1 MASKH
6 PLIATLKV
14 CILELQT
21 EDTVTD
27 ASPQLASCCEL
38 LELILRKGLLQ
49 PVLSLTHRDYWC
61 CFEQLVQLDTC
72 GRLGAV
78 SLAVQQTT
86 ACPKLLSAQGRG
98 RYFIRLMLSRRT
110 LGNVVIHLLHTS
122 SILEWYSSDISVLR
136 NEEFVEPFLSL
147 CLVLSEMEFKLNIHN
162 CSFLDESWLL
172 PVCETYEAVPCREL
186 GMVLRY
192 LDRRVFVLELL
203 RGGVAQADMFAEPGD
218 IIDEINGISL
228 RNSRNGQAGVVLSRL
243 KGQPLSLRLLRW
255 RGENGT
261 VYRPLVPLLRQLKQE
276 NPALEFGSP
285 LPKPAM
291 QHENQS
297 QCVKEG
303 RILYAVQLLGKTNI
317 GMYGGKEVLQYAIP
331 AVLQKRQS
339 KKDVLLDV
347 KETHLTCTDKSNKQQ
362 LFQHHFPEISCVGRF
377 SQPDYTIFAFCV
389 GDTPDTGFCCVV
401 LQATCSAECD
411 EIVHRIAAGFKS
423 TEWFV

>member
-1 MASKH
+1 MPAKD
-6 PLIATLKV
+6 PLIETLKV
-14 CILELQT
+14 CILELQA

-27 ASPQLASCCEL
+27 SSPQLASCCEL
-38 LELILRKGLLQ
+38 LELILRKGLQQ

-72 GRLGAV
+72 GRLSAV
-78 SLAVQQTT
+78 PLAVQQTT
-86 ACPKLLSAQGRG
+86 ACPKLLTAQGRG
-98 RYFIRLMLSRRT
+98 RYFIRLILSRKT
-110 LGNVVIHLLHTS
+110 LGNVINHLLHTS
-122 SILEWYSSDISVLR
+122 
-136 NEEFVEPFLSL
+136 
-147 CLVLSEMEFKLNIHN
+147 NIMKN

-203 RGGVAQADMFAEPGD
+203 RGSLAQADMFVEPGD

-228 RNSRNGQAGVVLSRL
+228 RNSSNRQAGVVLSRL

-255 RGENGT
+255 RCKNGA

-276 NPALEFGSP
+276 NPLLQFGSSLPEP
-285 LPKPAM
+285 LG
-291 QHENQS
+291 QRDGQSQS
-297 QCVKEG
+297 QCVRDG
-303 RILYAVQLLGKTNI
+303 RILYSVQLLGKTNI

-339 KKDVLLDV
+339 KKSVLLDV
-347 KETHLTCTDKSNKQQ
+347 KETHLICMDKSNNQQ

-377 SQPDYTIFAFCV
+377 SQPDFTIFGFCV
-389 GDTPDTGFCCVV
+389 GDTPDMGFCCVV
-401 LQATCSAECD
+401 LQAASNTECE
-411 EIVHRIAAGFKS
+411 EIVHRIGEEPDLTRNVF
-423 TEWFV
+423 

>member
-1 MASKH
+1 MPTKD
-6 PLIATLKV
+6 PLIETLKV
-14 CILELQT
+14 CILELQA
-21 EDTVTD
+21 ENTVTD
-27 ASPQLASCCEL
+27 TSPHLASCCEL
-38 LELILRKGLLQ
+38 LELILRKGLQQ
-49 PVLSLTHRDYWC
+49 PVLSLTHRDYWS

-72 GRLGAV
+72 GRLTAV

-110 LGNVVIHLLHTS
+110 LGNIVTHLLHTS
-122 SILEWYSSDISVLR
+122 SIIEWYSPDISVLR

-147 CLVLSEMEFKLNIHN
+147 CLVLSEMEFKLNMQN

-203 RGGVAQADMFAEPGD
+203 QGGVAQAEMFAEPGD

-228 RNSRNGQAGVVLSRL
+228 RNSNNGQAGVVLSRL
-243 KGQPLSLRLLRW
+243 KGQPLTLRLLRW
-255 RGENGT
+255 RGENGS
-261 VYRPLVPLLRQLKQE
+261 VYRPLVLLLRQLKRE
-276 NPALEFGSP
+276 NPSLKFGSP
-285 LPKPAM
+285 LPKLSV
-291 QHENQS
+291 QHDSQS

-303 RILYAVQLLGKTNI
+303 RILYAVQLLGRTNI
-317 GMYGGKEVLQYAIP
+317 GMYGGKEVLQYVIP
-331 AVLQKRQS
+331 TVLQRRQS
-339 KKDVLLDV
+339 RKDVLLDV

-377 SQPDYTIFAFCV
+377 SQPDFTIFAFCV
-389 GDTPDTGFCCVV
+389 GDNPDTGFCCVV
-401 LQATCSAECD
+401 LKAASSAECE
-411 EIVHRIAAGFKS
+411 EIVHRIATGFKS